1 MKIRY
6 WLLFISAYIL
16 FAASFALASKCDE
29 KEPTFTRQALIRIF
43 SRDRLSIPIDKRG
56 ELKRV
61 GNIKVNERTCL
72 SFFTYELEFSSAP
85 GTNPHYI
92 ARLLVIKNSRYI
104 GMYIIDQPPI
114 LLNGDTMLFFGE
126 EKWGNKLIFDK
137 KDPPKQIHLN
147 GEFRDLIK

>member
-6 WLLFISAYIL
+6 WPLFISATI
-16 FAASFALASKCDE
+16 FVTASSALASRCDE
-29 KEPTFTRQALIRIF
+29 KEPTFTRQALIRIL

-61 GNIKVNERTCL
+61 GNIRVNERTCL
-72 SFFTYELEFSSAP
+72 SFYTYELEFSSAP
-85 GTNPHYI
+85 GTNPHTI

-114 LLNGDTMLFFGE
+114 LLNGNTILFFGE

-137 KDPPKQIHLN
+137 EDPPKQIHLD
-147 GEFRDLIK
+147 GEFRDLVK